1 MSVFRKA
8 SELNNLPGF
17 INEALFENSE
27 IKMADEFEKLLKEAS
42 SSKGVYA
49 QRVNDFKKSSSQSYD
64 FSKPEPAIYDN
75 GKPGI
80 RRAGYGQ
87 KFNDEVS
94 SMFNSADKLRDAKTA
109 HTQELSIWEPEFD
122 LIKNAFDD
130 SQEVEFSNKR
140 TSIAKRDSS
149 KQQWESEKLN
159 SIRKAKVLP
168 YRGLGITRTGNELPS
183 NSEKF
188 GNLDSFYAEAQD
200 SIREMIR
207 ESNRQRK
214 SGIERQGMSPEE
226 ARSQWE
232 NKEAIQARTLKNMSK
247 ASFLEGFAEKI
258 EKYEL

>member
-1 MSVFRKA
+1 MSIFKKA

-27 IKMADEFEKLLKEAS
+27 IKMADEFESLLKEAS
-42 SSKGVYA
+42 ASKGVYA
-49 QRVNDFKKSSSQSYD
+49 QRVNDFKKNTTQSYE
-64 FSKPEPAIYDN
+64 FEKPEPAIYDN

-87 KFNDEVS
+87 KFNDEK
-94 SMFNSADKLRDAKTA
+94 SMFNSSDKLRELKTA
-109 HTQELSIWEPEFD
+109 QTQELSIWDPEFD
-122 LIKNAFDD
+122 VIKNAFDD

-140 TSIAKRDSS
+140 TSMAKRDSN

-168 YRGLGITRTGNELPS
+168 YRGLGVTRTGNELPS
-183 NSEKF
+183 DSERF
-188 GNLDSFYAEAQD
+188 GNLDAFYADAQD

-214 SGIERQGMSPEE
+214 SGIERQGLSPEE

-232 NKEAIQARTLKNMSK
+232 NKEAVQARTLSNMSK
-247 ASFLEGFAEKI
+247 ASFLKGFAEKI
-258 EKYEL
+258 EKYEF